1 MAFSAAAT
9 AAEVSE
15 RIVVPIGVEVALA
28 AEISA
33 ETAATRARRI
43 AGVQR
48 VLTGVVAVRNRLL
61 LRAAGFRTGLFA
73 RRRARRYAI
82 ASAGII
88 AEFLV
93 DSHAEK
99 H

>member
-1 MAFSAAAT
+1 MTFSAAAT

-15 RIVVPIGVEVALA
+15 RIVVPIGVE
-28 AEISA
+28 ISA
-33 ETAATRARRI
+33 EAAATRAGRI

-88 AEFLV
+88 AEFLA